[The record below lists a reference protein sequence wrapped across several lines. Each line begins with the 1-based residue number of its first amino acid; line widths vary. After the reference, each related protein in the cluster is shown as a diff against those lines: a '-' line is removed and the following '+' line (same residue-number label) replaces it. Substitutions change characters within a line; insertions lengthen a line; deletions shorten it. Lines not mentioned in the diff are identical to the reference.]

1 MTDLGH
7 LKRLSTVRSNAGV
20 KFLTPCAFPGSHCP
34 LHPALALAGNIR
46 GLSSLVIGT
55 PECATYSRVVLP
67 KSQRRHGELHWVYV
81 LNANEVVFGCRKGL
95 LDALREMDRSGAKA
109 ILLIG
114 TCVPDLIGEDIEGI
128 VREAQ
133 PELSARLA
141 FAMMGH
147 FKGNSFP
154 SGSWKTLKAI
164 GTLMKPRVVCPRV
177 VNVMGR
183 SPDEEHIPMPP
194 VLRTLQERG
203 FSLRCLAPG
212 STLEAFLEAPDA
224 ALSLVL
230 SPFTDPLATD
240 MEQVFGT
247 PAFRLHG
254 AYDPAEIDAL
264 YSAVAGK
271 LRFEWRNE
279 WDRQRQEASSLQEQ
293 ARDRLHGLRYVG
305 ARIGLLREL
314 PLAVY
319 LAALGMEPL
328 LLHLEEF
335 WPGDKEWAEILNA
348 QGFDPYV
355 CHMINNSAAT
365 PLLESLAPDLCLGEL
380 PGTRPKIPRVPYLS
394 DLYGLCG
401 YERTG
406 SLLKKLLH
414 TLDETAMS
422 GEGSGE
428 YGTV

>member
-7 LKRLSTVRSNAGV
+7 LKRLSAVRSNAGV

-34 LHPALALAGNIR
+34 LHPALSLAGNIR

-67 KSQRRHGELHWVYV
+67 KPERRHGELHWTYV
-81 LNANEVVFGCRKGL
+81 LDANEVVFGCRKGL
-95 LDALREMDRSGAKA
+95 LDALREMDRAEAKA

-114 TCVPDLIGEDIEGI
+114 TCLPDLIGEDIKGI

-133 PELSARLA
+133 PKLSARLA
-141 FAMMGH
+141 FVMVGH

-164 GTLMKPRVVCPRV
+164 GSLMEPRAVRLRV

-194 VLRTLQERG
+194 LLSALERRS
-203 FSLRCLAPG
+203 FTLRCLAPG
-212 STLEAFLEAPDA
+212 SVLEDFLEAPDA
-224 ALSLVL
+224 AANLVL

-247 PAFRLHG
+247 PAFRLHS

-264 YSAVAGK
+264 YSAVAEK
-271 LRFEWRNE
+271 LGFGWRNE
-279 WDRQRQEASSLQEQ
+279 WNRERQEALSLQEQ
-293 ARDRLHGLRYVG
+293 ARGRLHGLRYAG

-314 PLAVY
+314 PLAAY
-319 LAALGMEPL
+319 LATLGMEPL

-335 WPGDKEWAEILNA
+335 WPDDKSWAETINA
-348 QGFDPYV
+348 RGFDPYV
-355 CHMINNSAAT
+355 CHLVDSPASA

-380 PGTRPKIPRVPYLS
+380 SGARLRIPRVSYLS

-401 YERTG
+401 YERT
-406 SLLKKLLH
+406 SNLLKKFLH
-414 TLDETAMS
+414 TLEETAAS
-422 GEGSGE
+422 GERSGGHGS
-428 YGTV
+428 V